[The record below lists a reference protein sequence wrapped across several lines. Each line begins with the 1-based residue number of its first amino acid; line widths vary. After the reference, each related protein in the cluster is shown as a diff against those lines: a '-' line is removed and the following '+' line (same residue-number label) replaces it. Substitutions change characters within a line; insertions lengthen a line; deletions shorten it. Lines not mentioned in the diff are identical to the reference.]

1 MVSNALLRSIETTK
15 TICLPSKA
23 VLQSSVI
30 LNNAEQVESFIKKSD
45 SPS

>member
-1 MVSNALLRSIETTK
+1 MVSKALLRSIDSK

-23 VLQSSVI
+23 VLQSLVI

-45 SPS
+45 RPS